1 LFLVEKRFCGLRLL
15 FVNIIDKN
23 NTPPNHAFWKK
34 KLKKNLAKSKIFD
47 KKEPSGSL
55 PGLNYEFARRK
66 L

>member
-1 LFLVEKRFCGLRLL
+1 ML
-15 FVNIIDKN
+15 FVNIIGKN

-55 PGLNYEFARRK
+55 PGLNYEFARSK